1 MSSAL
6 IDTRGLLLE
15 SSLKISLVNRP
26 FILAGTVVNATG
38 LIGIAFAGKNAAML
52 VAFYLLVLIGTNLML
67 TAFNA
72 AVFSVVPK
80 QQFGTAS
87 GIIGALQV
95 LGFGVG
101 TALSSGVQSIGIRA
115 SYGALCG
122 VVSFTAIVTLLAFKE
137 ERTDRAVHAL
147 DSEAVVESLLEDTK
161 PKFHVTVLLQRLLS
175 PFALPDFK
183 WIFIS
188 RLFIQMGVYT
198 VQEFLLYWV
207 KDVIPM
213 SGLSPT
219 TATSMLFIPIGFTAF
234 LSSIVIGK
242 VSDHLGGRRK
252 SFLVWSC
259 ILMGVLSTLLSVTK
273 NYVLALIIFSV
284 FGFAVGI
291 FLALDYALIC
301 DVIPDDDNVAC
312 SLGVW
317 HVSIALPQLFVAPLA
332 GVLLDALQKLG
343 IANGITDLGYI
354 VLFLLVAIY
363 FFIAA
368 LLFQNLH
375 TVK

>member
-1 MSSAL
+1 MIVNAA
-6 IDTRGLLLE
+6 GLL
-15 SSLKISLVNRP
+15 
-26 FILAGTVVNATG
+26 G
-38 LIGIAFAGKNAAML
+38 LAFAEKNGGML
-52 VAFYLLVLIGTNLML
+52 VSFYLIVLIGTNLML

-101 TALSSGVQSIGIRA
+101 TGISSAVHRIGIKGT
-115 SYGALCG
+115 YGVLCG
-122 VVSFTAIVTLLAFKE
+122 VVSGTAIVTLLAFKE
-137 ERTDRAVHAL
+137 ERTDLNGQVM
-147 DSEAVVESLLEDTK
+147 DSEAVAESLLEKTK
-161 PKFHVTVLLQRLLS
+161 PQMRIRALLQKLVS

-183 WIFIS
+183 WIFVS

-207 KDVIPM
+207 KDVLPI
-213 SGLSPT
+213 SDLSPA
-219 TATSMLFIPIGFTAF
+219 TATSMLFIPIGFTSF
-234 LSSIVIGK
+234 LSSLVIGK
-242 VSDHLGGRRK
+242 VSDYLGGRRK
-252 SFLVWSC
+252 AFLVWSC
-259 ILMGVLSTLLSVTK
+259 TLMGVLSTLLAVTQ
-273 NYVLALIIFSV
+273 NYAVALVIFSV

-317 HVSIALPQLFVAPLA
+317 HVSIALPQLFVSPLA
-332 GVLLDALQKLG
+332 GFLLDTLQSLG
-343 IANGITDLGYI
+343 AKEKIPGLGYI

-368 LLFQNLH
+368 LLFHRLQ